1 LGRSGT
7 GARSWNGIAA
17 RFACKHDYVTDPET
31 SPGDERRSPLDLLG
45 VLAKADG
52 ELSETS
58 RVVEI
63 YTMEGLLQI
72 WWHGDPAAR
81 DVALMCGGAMG
92 GMLGPGRSLYLEL
105 GLELA
110 AEGRGAMAIGY
121 RTPGDLT
128 RCLLDTC
135 AAADLALRNGAERFA
150 ILGHSFGG
158 AVAIQAASTFPA
170 HTAGIVTYAT
180 QSAGCEDAALIGST
194 PLLLLHGERDSI
206 LGPENSV
213 MVQSIAGTGEVR
225 TFPGT
230 DHLMVEA
237 ADEIAEITGTWVREE
252 FAAHAAT

>member
-1 LGRSGT
+1 M
-7 GARSWNGIAA
+7 
-17 RFACKHDYVTDPET
+17 
-31 SPGDERRSPLDLLG
+31 LG

-72 WWHGDPAAR
+72 MWHGDPGAT
-81 DVALMCGGAMG
+81 DVVLMCGGAMG

-110 AEGRGAMAIGY
+110 AEGRAAMAIGY
-121 RTPGDLT
+121 RKPGDLT
-128 RCLLDTC
+128 RSLLDTC

-158 AVAIQAASTFPA
+158 AVAIQAASTFAA
-170 HTAGIVTYAT
+170 HTAGVITYAT
-180 QSAGCEDAALIGST
+180 QSAGCEEAARIGDT

-206 LGPENSV
+206 LGPENSM
-213 MVQSIAGTGEVR
+213 MVRTLAGTGEVR
-225 TFPGT
+225 VFPDT
-230 DHLMVEA
+230 DHLLAEA
-237 ADEIAEITGTWVREE
+237 ADEIAEITGSWVREK
-252 FAAHAAT
+252 FDAHRAATS

>member
-1 LGRSGT
+1 M
-7 GARSWNGIAA
+7 
-17 RFACKHDYVTDPET
+17 
-31 SPGDERRSPLDLLG
+31 LG

-72 WWHGDPAAR
+72 MWHGAPDAT
-81 DVALMCGGAMG
+81 DVVLMCGGAMG

-110 AEGRGAMAIGY
+110 AEGRAAMAVGY
-121 RTPGDLT
+121 RKPGDLT
-128 RCLLDTC
+128 RSLLDTC

-158 AVAIQAASTFPA
+158 AVAIQAASTFAA
-170 HTAGIVTYAT
+170 HTAGVITYAT
-180 QSAGCEDAALIGST
+180 QSAGCEEAARIGDT

-206 LGPENSV
+206 LGPENSM
-213 MVQSIAGTGEVR
+213 MVQSLAGTGEVR
-225 TFPGT
+225 MFPDT
-230 DHLMVEA
+230 DHLMAEA
-237 ADEIAEITGTWVREE
+237 ADEIAEITGRWVREQ
-252 FAAHAAT
+252 FDAHRAGP